1 MTSKT
6 IVIKWTN
13 PEQYQTGLTGPST
26 MPLVATSPIV
36 TDPTNSTGG
45 QIWFPI
51 VNRIMIQIKNLDHV
65 ADSNETSNPDEYQT
79 WGTRKSQNQA
89 ALAVANGNQ
98 GATYFGTNARV
109 ICEKAK
115 VIPPAPGT
123 SNNITPGI
131 TYTDAGTTVRTK
143 VHTLSEF
150 ANSIILYK
158 DTNVPTYLEE
168 DSGGTP
174 TALVPKRV
182 YNPPSTDADENLTFS
197 IPDSIKGYEIKIWL
211 ENQYYTGTASSPSLT
226 EDDLNVVTFNTVTR
240 KMDKEGVEDNTY
252 VPNPAKPDPI
262 TFQKVSPPTELYVAD
277 YSTNDGFHVEVGRV
291 AGTTIHYLECIIP
304 PHTQISDGTDYIV
317 NSSVPTPLTSQTSGV
332 ENDVYFKG
340 YFIEYQTIPAD
351 GTYSSNTVT
360 DISDAFVSNTS
371 GFQDWV
377 YRKFHTIENVF
388 IYNES
393 ESTKVSLDLAKDIE
407 AKINSTD
414 VDNGDIDWTDTTLT
428 TVINPQTEANYGDG
442 FIAAGRVTAGAFD
455 TKTSGITYSV
465 SKAFL
470 LPQGDNKFYRF
481 RIRGLNT
488 GNIKPGPPS
497 TKYAYFIF
505 NKPAPICWNIP
516 APIFIP
522 TLNTWSIRLTWK
534 DISSNNIVPYYSS
547 IGVTVPTTLG
557 DPRAYQPDKIAIM
570 EYKLERR
577 DTTGDTDNAE
587 WRTISYWA
595 NNRKTISTLDPKGL
609 DTTHD
614 YQIWPTPFRTKDENY
629 ADYTVTDDVVR
640 KITNGWELTN
650 ENEYAEWNTASS
662 DNSVFTVE
670 ARLMAAG
677 RTPTFQFR
685 IQARNYLYGKRIK
698 STSNPDASNPDVSN
712 PEFVDKYWLQENAIT
727 DTITNAITDDTRW
740 SDHSPESATLV
751 TTAHTTA
758 HTSAYTPSLHDNNG
772 IATSYS
778 ANKYQIKFYEQGSAD
793 DHSPWN
799 GTNTDYSDNGRPVNY
814 TIANT
819 DTFVSPKRNSTNNIR
834 FSSDYYTNNSLP
846 TADYI
851 AYQWKLSEMVNDKL
865 STTQDASG
873 LSIDRYEI
881 IETINMGTTSE
892 AITAAATAAIPTII
906 YSPDFRRGPANW
918 HINEYTPIIS
928 ASPSFKFT
936 VRAFNF
942 FNSTSSNYSTTS
954 TELTPIKPSV
964 PLYLS
969 NVAVT
974 GIDGKVSSNPT
985 FTLKDTGITILVD
998 EPKYTGYNTNSTAT
1012 QYNDKQYQDQA
1023 ISISEFALLEG
1034 KFNISTPMSTGEIDL
1049 INGTDNTL
1057 TIRSG
1062 SSIQGNQSQVAT
1074 FFHPNG
1080 YTITITTNAV
1090 VASNK
1095 LTFATD
1101 HGLSTGTPIKYIGG
1115 GTTSITELA
1124 VSDTYY
1130 VIAIAGENKKMKLA
1144 TTVTNATNSTFIAI
1158 TGGDAGNTFA
1168 YGKMYLNDLKD
1179 LTTGQIEYTF
1189 HAKNVL
1195 KNVFSETSSC
1205 TLTIGKPYPTN
1216 FKYCPKFTWVA
1227 SENQIKLD
1235 FFRKYNGTDILFDD
1249 PDTNAINGSTVAPLS
1264 NVTGNFSNTIKKLK
1278 WQVQGV
1284 APGGAAINNST
1295 LTATYSDCGDDNYKD
1310 FTIFGDAS
1318 DTKEAYTISDT
1329 GIENWTLGDKEYT
1342 INYKVRNQY
1351 NEKYFAS
1358 NVSSDIGSDVE
1369 PLKIKLNVPTWT
1381 SNPAAAAP
1389 NNVFTSKFTYGLPT
1403 ATSEVAGNKI
1413 VISWNRPYYGG
1424 LYFKHEGG
1432 GSISPVTSP
1441 NIQKYKIYFKA
1452 TDRTISPHTYDYYIC
1467 TITKNWGD
1475 GETYDNAINSLT
1487 IYSGG
1492 TTLPAHSTAND
1503 EQTIAIKKITG
1514 TNAAYTGTE
1523 TNVTST
1529 DFKFKPEHEYTVEKI
1544 TAINWLYD
1552 AESDNMNADIKT
1564 RYQNGI
1570 NGGTTETITDLIPV
1584 RLDFV
1589 QTVNY
1594 PPIGSNKYIA
1604 TEENSAAAT
1613 AASTTD
1619 PGIAH
1624 AVAGPQLQTFSQYPN
1639 NGALISEGTSS
1650 TTIVG
1655 SVNKLETKA
1664 GTTVYNIIINKDYA
1678 KIPTTVSTTNTV
1690 GMSIRLGVKIGTS
1703 GTETFTN
1710 FCTFTK
1716 SACSGKKLEYTWGPT
1731 NTEIATI
1738 SSGTTNADNVV
1749 PADIYAGN
1757 DDWKT
1762 DNQSY
1767 WFASDSIKISTHQNI
1782 NNVTDFWGESV
1793 VFKVYVYYHSVAKV
1807 YNPTAATA
1815 ADAAAAATDTASWT
1829 LSNTTTAGAAA
1840 GDYYDD
1846 GGLTVPTAI
1855 ATEAGTITYTGDQVY
1870 TVLGLPILKTGK
1882 MPSITYNFDNKS
1894 TKWALHTD
1902 KKVLDVK
1909 LAPEEPIATNTANVL
1924 STTDTDNTKH
1934 TWSTTTN
1941 VPLATGLAITYPN
1954 PSSFPSLVHDA
1965 KLFVKATNIVG
1976 TQTAWYTNWSGNTK
1990 YIYDPKTVDLIET
2003 IGRQNLDTS
2012 QLTISTS
2019 TTAAVFK
2026 SNADETFTTLPL
2038 YNVLK
2043 IPDNFDPIS
2052 ATAKYVNS
2060 STAAREDIFGTL
2072 GITGAGIAAAV
2083 SGVVPPSALSQVLI
2097 YDGKFVSENYFRTN
2111 FGTSGANYHG
2121 NVTAYINNVGGDLPA
2136 TGRSTHCTTSGG
2148 DANDTL
2154 EKNYRWGLFSMKF
2167 TNKKAAAA
2175 SVFGGEFL
2183 LGSDSYCNFTPGDLI
2198 PTENFGVANVEI
2210 WYKVININRPNE
2222 GVKLETRWNKLCNNN
2237 GATVNGIG
2245 IADMV
2250 GTNTYLNNAS
2260 SGWILNS
2267 EAGTATAAFAD
2278 AESAAESASSNIEW
2292 KDNKRIQF
2300 VINQVSS
2307 NSILSQASGADRGG
2321 ELIILIAIGIK
2332 NNVSRFYSIPRM
2344 SGTLRL
2350 YKGTGTGTLYH
2361 GLSSTTYL
2369 D

>member
-1 MTSKT
+1 MEGQPPQISRDSFFFFLTSKT

-13 PEQYQTGLTGPST
+13 PEQYQTGLTGPKTS

-36 TDPTNSTGG
+36 TDPTDITGG

-51 VNRIMIQIKNLDHV
+51 VNRIMIQIKNLDYE
-65 ADSNETSNPDEYQT
+65 DGDTLDEYQT
-79 WGTRKSQNQA
+79 WGTRKSQNPA
-89 ALAVANGNQ
+89 ALAVAANIQ

-158 DTNVPTYLEE
+158 DTNVPSKLEE
-168 DSGGTP
+168 DSGGTQ
-174 TALVPKRV
+174 TALVSKRV
-182 YNPPSTDADENLTFS
+182 YNPPGTGEQNLTFS

-240 KMDKEGVEDNTY
+240 KMDKEGVEDTTY

-277 YSTNDGFHVEVGRV
+277 YSANDGFHVEVGRV

-304 PHTQISDGTDYIV
+304 PHTKISDGTDYSG

-332 ENDVYFKG
+332 ENAVYFKG

-360 DISDAFVSNTS
+360 DISDAFVSNTP

-377 YRKFHTIENVF
+377 YRKFHTIENDLNSNNVF
-388 IYNES
+388 TYNKS
-393 ESTKVSLDLAKDIE
+393 ESTDNTIDLATDGD
-407 AKINSTD
+407 AKINSTA
-414 VDNGDIDWTDTTLT
+414 VNNGDIDWTDTTP
-428 TVINPQTEANYGDG
+428 TVINPQTAAAANYGDG
-442 FIAAGRVTAGAFD
+442 FIAAGRVKAGAFD

-522 TLNTWSIRLTWK
+522 TLNTWSIRLNWK

-577 DTTGDTDNAE
+577 DTTDDTDNAE

-595 NNRKTISTLDPKGL
+595 NTRKTISTLDPKGL
-609 DTTHD
+609 DISHN
-614 YQIWPTPFRTKDENY
+614 YQIWPTPSRTKDSNY

-640 KITNGWELTN
+640 KITNGWVTLPN
-650 ENEYAEWNTASS
+650 ENEYAEWNTASK

-727 DTITNAITDDTRW
+727 ATITNAITDDTRW
-740 SDHSPESATLV
+740 SDHSPESAALV

-772 IATSYS
+772 NATSYS

-793 DHSPWN
+793 DHSPWIGN
-799 GTNTDYSDNGRPVNY
+799 NTDYSDNGRPVNY

-819 DTFVSPKRNSTNNIR
+819 DTFASPKRNSTNNIR
-834 FSSDYYTNNSLP
+834 FSSGYYTNNSLP

-881 IETINMGTTSE
+881 IETINMGT
-892 AITAAATAAIPTII
+892 ATNTTIAQTTPTTII

-918 HINEYTPIIS
+918 HINEYTPFIS
-928 ASPSFKFT
+928 ASPSFNFK
-936 VRAFNF
+936 VKAYNF
-942 FNSTSSNYSTTS
+942 FNSTSSNSSTDSTTLRP
-954 TELTPIKPSV
+954 TKPS
-964 PLYLS
+964 PPNFLS
-969 NVAVT
+969 TASESE
-974 GIDGKVSSNPT
+974 KVSSTPT
-985 FTLKDTGITILVD
+985 FTLTDDGITILVD
-998 EPKYTGYNTNSTAT
+998 EPVFTGQIEASGNYYEA
-1012 QYNDKQYQDQA
+1012 QA
-1023 ISISEFALLEG
+1023 ITISEFALQNVILDL
-1034 KFNISTPMSTGEIDL
+1034 SSALAVPSMSLVARDMNFQSEVEL
-1049 INGTDNTL
+1049 INSDQNTRTL
-1057 TIRSG
+1057 RTVDDISG
-1062 SSIQGNQSQVAT
+1062 AKSQVAT
-1074 FFHPNG
+1074 FFHPIG
-1080 YTITITTNAV
+1080 YTAD
-1090 VASNK
+1090 S
-1095 LTFATD
+1095 
-1101 HGLSTGTPIKYIGG
+1101 
-1115 GTTSITELA
+1115 E
-1124 VSDTYY
+1124 
-1130 VIAIAGENKKMKLA
+1130 
-1144 TTVTNATNSTFIAI
+1144 
-1158 TGGDAGNTFA
+1158 
-1168 YGKMYLNDLKD
+1168 LKD
-1179 LTTGQIEYTF
+1179 LSSGKIEYAF

-1195 KNVFSETSSC
+1195 KNEFSDPSSC
-1205 TLTIGKPYPTN
+1205 TLTIGKPYSTN
-1216 FKYCPKFTWVA
+1216 FKYCPKFTWQD
-1227 SENQIKLD
+1227 SDNQIKLE
-1235 FFRKYNGTDILFDD
+1235 FFRKYNNNINILYYDSS
-1249 PDTNAINGSTVAPLS
+1249 PDTTNNSTVAPLS
-1264 NVTGNFSNTIKKLK
+1264 DVTPGCKFSNVIQNLAWEVRCADVSWNNVHGISNNYIPSNVFSATGNDNTDP
-1278 WQVQGV
+1278 
-1284 APGGAAINNST
+1284 AH
-1295 LTATYSDCGDDNYKD
+1295 
-1310 FTIFGDAS
+1310 TIPNI
-1318 DTKEAYTISDT
+1318 Y
-1329 GIENWTLGDKEYT
+1329 IEDQSKNRPYNVDYQ
-1342 INYKVRNQY
+1342 IRNQY
-1351 NEKYFAS
+1351 NRNYFAS
-1358 NVSSDIGSDVE
+1358 TELTAAADADADA
-1369 PLKIKLNVPTWT
+1369 PLKIKLNVPVWT
-1381 SNPAAAAP
+1381 NAAPDP

-1413 VISWNRPYYGG
+1413 VISWNRPDYGG
-1424 LYFKHEGG
+1424 LYFKHEGW
-1432 GSISPVTSP
+1432 GSISQVTSP

-1452 TDRTISPHTYDYYIC
+1452 TDRTTSPHTYDYYIC

-1475 GETYDNAINSLT
+1475 GETYDNAIDFLT

-1492 TTLPAHSTAND
+1492 TTLPATSDAND
-1503 EQTIAIKKITG
+1503 KQTIAIKKITDGSDDDHYDG
-1514 TNAAYTGTE
+1514 TPTPP
-1523 TNVTST
+1523 T

-1552 AESDNMNADIKT
+1552 AESANMNDDIKT
-1564 RYQNGI
+1564 KYQNGI
-1570 NGGTTETITDLIPV
+1570 NGVSTTTITDLIPV

-1604 TEENSAAAT
+1604 TADVT
-1613 AASTTD
+1613 AVDASTTAVGTA
-1619 PGIAH
+1619 P

-1639 NGALISEGTSS
+1639 NGALISGGTASDDV
-1650 TTIVG
+1650 VG

-1664 GTTVYNIIINKDYA
+1664 GTIVSNIIINKDYA
-1678 KIPTTVSTTNTV
+1678 KIPTTNTV
-1690 GMSIRLGVKIGTS
+1690 GMSIRLGVKIGT

-1716 SACSGKKLEYTWGPT
+1716 SACSGRKLEYTWGQT
-1731 NTEIATI
+1731 NTKTEIATI
-1738 SSGTTNADNVV
+1738 GSGTTTVEDVV

-1757 DDWKT
+1757 DDWKK

-1782 NNVTDFWGESV
+1782 NNVIIFYGKSV
-1793 VFKVYVYYHSVAKV
+1793 VFKVYVYYHSADKV
-1807 YNPTAATA
+1807 YNANATTADTA
-1815 ADAAAAATDTASWT
+1815 ADAAANTASWT
-1829 LSNTTTAGAAA
+1829 LSNTPDS
-1840 GDYYDD
+1840 DYYDN
-1846 GGLTVPTAI
+1846 GGLTVPTPI
-1855 ATEAGTITYTGDQVY
+1855 PEPQETTTKAGEITYTGDQVY
-1870 TVLGLPILKTGK
+1870 TVLGLPILNDGY
-1882 MPSITYNFDNKS
+1882 MPSIQYKFDNKS

-1924 STTDTDNTKH
+1924 STTDTINSAH

-1941 VPLATGLAITYPN
+1941 VPLATGLTITYPD
-1954 PSSFPSLVHDA
+1954 PSSFSSLVHDA

-1976 TQTAWYTNWSGNTK
+1976 TQAAWYTDWAGTTK
-1990 YIYDPKTVDLIET
+1990 YIYDPNTLALIET

-2019 TTAAVFK
+2019 TTAVVWT
-2026 SNADETFTTLPL
+2026 SNEDEPFTTLPL

-2072 GITGAGIAAAV
+2072 GITGAGIAAVAPTG
-2083 SGVVPPSALSQVLI
+2083 GVVPPSALSQVLI

-2111 FGTSGANYHG
+2111 FGTDGANYHG
-2121 NVTAYINNVGGDLPA
+2121 NVTAYINNVGGDLTA

-2198 PTENFGVANVEI
+2198 PTKNFGVANVEI

-2222 GVKLETRWNKLCNNN
+2222 EVKLETRWNKLCNND
-2237 GATVNGIG
+2237 GATVNGIA

-2250 GTNTYLNNAS
+2250 GTKTYLNNPS

-2267 EAGTATAAFAD
+2267 ATNTATAAFAD
-2278 AESAAESASSNIEW
+2278 AESAAESASSNIKWE
-2292 KDNKRIQF
+2292 DNKRIQF
-2300 VINQVSS
+2300 VINQVGSS
-2307 NSILSQASGADRGG
+2307 NSILSQESGADRGG

-2332 NNVSRFYSIPRM
+2332 NDESLFYSIPRM

-2350 YKGTGTGTLYH
+2350 YKGTGTASLYH
-2361 GLSSTTYL
+2361 GLSTTTYL